1 MYCSC
6 GTPIGGRFKPIHSI
20 QHYYCPL
27 SERKFNKPIPSDE
40 SCEMKRCVNIQ
51 PTEELVWNTLK
62 ELLLNTEKLHE
73 LLDSV
78 IKETPEL
85 SVFIRK
91 QRHKL
96 TRKIEDLE
104 NNLKRITDGI
114 VEIEK
119 KRILRQFP
127 NDEIYTEIKKKLDIE
142 FKRIHLSIEE
152 TKNLL
157 SFHYQKDKWYKSISE
172 ISMLFTPNKSFS
184 FKEKKEI
191 LTHFIQS
198 ITLSYHNEKKVHE
211 LTLFLK
217 IPLIF
222 EGVKRTISKN
232 VPRKNL
238 LNPLKT
244 LTDQPNTRSYYSTVT
259 DLAKFRGWSTLQPL
273 ITAI

>member
-1 MYCSC
+1 
-6 GTPIGGRFKPIHSI
+6 
-20 QHYYCPL
+20 
-27 SERKFNKPIPSDE
+27 
-40 SCEMKRCVNIQ
+40 MKRCVNIQ

-127 NDEIYTEIKKKLDIE
+127 NDEIYTEIKKNWI
-142 FKRIHLSIEE
+142 
-152 TKNLL
+152 
-157 SFHYQKDKWYKSISE
+157 
-172 ISMLFTPNKSFS
+172 
-184 FKEKKEI
+184 
-191 LTHFIQS
+191 
-198 ITLSYHNEKKVHE
+198 
-211 LTLFLK
+211 
-217 IPLIF
+217 
-222 EGVKRTISKN
+222 
-232 VPRKNL
+232 
-238 LNPLKT
+238 
-244 LTDQPNTRSYYSTVT
+244 
-259 DLAKFRGWSTLQPL
+259 
-273 ITAI
+273 